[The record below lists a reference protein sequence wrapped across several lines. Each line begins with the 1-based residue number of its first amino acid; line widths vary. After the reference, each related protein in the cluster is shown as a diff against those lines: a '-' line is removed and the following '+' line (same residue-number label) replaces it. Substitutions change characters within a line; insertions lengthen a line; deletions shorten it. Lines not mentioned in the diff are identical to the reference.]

1 MHNASVS
8 DRHPLVSL
16 LYIIIMVGT
25 GFLLIGPA
33 LGIGVASFFYEGD
46 DLLHALTS
54 DPDYSVYIPLMV
66 TQGVAS
72 FTGLI
77 LFPLLHVRFVEQKS
91 LQPFF
96 TLHEPWFMLIPL
108 IIIIGIGFQVALTPV
123 IEWNMN
129 IRFPEFMRSFGEWAR
144 EREDAL
150 MELTKT
156 ITNFQSQRD
165 LMIGVFV
172 IAVIPGIG
180 EELVFRGL
188 IQNELK
194 RATGNAHMAIW
205 VAAILFS
212 AIHTQFF
219 GFVPR
224 VMLGAL
230 FGYLYLW
237 SGNLFIPMFAHFFHN
252 GFTLTMLYLY
262 QQGLIDVDM
271 DSDKAAPWPWVIT
284 GLITTFVLLLYFRK
298 LYTIKQPNITP

>member
-1 MHNASVS
+1 MF
-8 DRHPLVSL
+8 
-16 LYIIIMVGT
+16 IIIMVGT

-33 LGIGVASFFYEGD
+33 LGIGVASSFYEGD

-54 DPDYSVYIPLMV
+54 DPDYSVYIPLMI
-66 TQGVAS
+66 TQGIAS
-72 FTGLI
+72 FVGLI
-77 LFPLLHVRFVEQKS
+77 LFPLLHIRFLEQKP
-91 LQPFF
+91 LRPFF
-96 TLHEPWFMLIPL
+96 TLQEPWFALIPL
-108 IIIIGIGFQVALTPV
+108 IVIIGIGFQVALTPV

-129 IRFPEFMRSFGEWAR
+129 IQFPEFMKSFGEWAR

-150 MELTKT
+150 MRLTKT

-165 LMIGVFV
+165 LIIGVFV

-237 SGNLFIPMFAHFFHN
+237 SGNLFIPMIAHFFHN
-252 GFTLTMLYLY
+252 GFTLIMLYLY

-271 DSDKAAPWPWVIT
+271 DSDQAAPWPWVIT

-298 LYTIKQPNITP
+298 LYATKQSTFTP